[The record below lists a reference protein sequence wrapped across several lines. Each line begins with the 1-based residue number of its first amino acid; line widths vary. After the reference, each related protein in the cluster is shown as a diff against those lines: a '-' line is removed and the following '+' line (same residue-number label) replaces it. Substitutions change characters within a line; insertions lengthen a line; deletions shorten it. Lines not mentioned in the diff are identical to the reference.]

1 MAPSGVDVL
10 VQVLGSGT
18 LTHAV
23 TRAVR
28 VVLGSWNLSSPQ
40 LSGNVT
46 LKAWNSPAFLL
57 NLLLL
62 APLLPASPS

>member
-10 VQVLGSGT
+10 VPVLGSGT
-18 LTHAV
+18 LTHAA

-46 LKAWNSPAFLL
+46 LKAWK
-57 NLLLL
+57 
-62 APLLPASPS
+62 PSGILQLSF